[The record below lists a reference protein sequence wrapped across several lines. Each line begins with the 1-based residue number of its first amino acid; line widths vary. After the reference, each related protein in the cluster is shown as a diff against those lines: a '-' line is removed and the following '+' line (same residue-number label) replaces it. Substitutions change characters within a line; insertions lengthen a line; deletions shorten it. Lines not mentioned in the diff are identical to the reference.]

1 MSIYRRIN
9 DKKNDRAAFEYMI
22 KYVSQKPYIAFE
34 TDVGVIGCRKE
45 AVFQDMNVVKSA
57 YHKNSGRQYEHA
69 SLSIT
74 PDFPT
79 LKDSDYMQIGERIA
93 SHCIGHQCLYALH
106 KDTKIRH
113 IHFLWNT
120 VSYKDG
126 RRFSQEPPDLN
137 REKAYINS
145 VLEEYGLDPIRTSTA
160 DLVDKGEYDLSD
172 GWRFLEIDNDVPED
186 RNLFLAPPPKTDDYN
201 DSDRCTNSAYGIS
214 SSWYGGRVGGNSMDS
229 RYFYPAVMPGT
240 VPALSQAT
248 VMASGAGSTD
258 GLNLVN
264 VNNVALGNMNDLA
277 AAVRDMGNAFQS
289 SACAG
294 AEALS
299 AMRQHGVNEGV
310 TITTVNNF
318 YVDSRSSDEDEYGF
332 YFTPPYFTK

>member
-1 MSIYRRIN
+1 MSIYKIIN
-9 DKKNDRAAFEYMI
+9 DHRNSKDDMEYII
-22 KYVSQKPYIAFE
+22 KYATKKPYTVWD
-34 TDVGVIGCRKE
+34 TDVGTVGCRKE
-45 AVFQDMNVVKSA
+45 AILQDMVAIKKA
-57 YHKNSGRQYEHA
+57 YNKDCGKYYEH
-69 SLSIT
+69 SVLSIT
-74 PDFPT
+74 PDHASM
-79 LKDSDYMQIGERIA
+79 KDSDFMEIGRRIA
-93 SHCIGHQCLYALH
+93 SHFIGHQCVYALH
-106 KDTKIRH
+106 KDTKNRH
-113 IHFLWNT
+113 LHFITNT
-120 VSYKDG
+120 ISYKDG
-126 RRFSQEPPDLN
+126 KRFNQGPPDLN
-137 REKAYINS
+137 RMKVFINS
-145 VLEEYGLDPIRTSTA
+145 ILEEYDLDPIWSSPAEMIDTGNYSF
-160 DLVDKGEYDLSD
+160 SD
-172 GWRFLEIDNDVPED
+172 GWSFLELSNIQPDD
-186 RNLFLAPPPKTDDYN
+186 RNLFLAPPPKTDPNNTDC
-201 DSDRCTNSAYGIS
+201 CTESAYGIS